1 MIKKGRY
8 KILDFTC
15 GLNTLINTIDER
27 YKDYKENPLENVGSM
42 FQRGAFSEVINEYKR
57 NTNNIDEL
65 LIELNN
71 AGIGGGNLKIE
82 DNIISGTY
90 VKCYC
95 PYRHALGDSISP
107 GYCNCTK
114 GWAKIIFE
122 IILDRPVEVEL
133 VQAISRGD
141 EVCKFVAKLI

>member
-1 MIKKGRY
+1 M
-8 KILDFTC
+8 
-15 GLNTLINTIDER
+15 NTLINTIDEQDI
-27 YKDYKENPLENVGSM
+27 KDNKENPLEKCGRAC
-42 FQRGAFSEVINEYKR
+42 FQRGGISEVINEYKR

-65 LIELNN
+65 LTELNN

-114 GWAKIIFE
+114 GWAKRIFE
-122 IILDRPVEVEL
+122 IILGRPVEVEL

-141 EVCKFVAKLI
+141 EVCKFVAMLT